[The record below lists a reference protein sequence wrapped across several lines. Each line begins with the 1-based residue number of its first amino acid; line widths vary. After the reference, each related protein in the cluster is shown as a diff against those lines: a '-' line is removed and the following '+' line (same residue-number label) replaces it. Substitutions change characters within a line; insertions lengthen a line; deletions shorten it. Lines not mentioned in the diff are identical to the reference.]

1 MLNIDILVKNIHKDT
16 NIDENIIRNVCNFL
30 FKYTKQKML
39 QEDKTDILFN
49 KLFKFKIKTKF
60 KNEDAICR

>member
-1 MLNIDILVKNIHKDT
+1 MLNIDVLVKNIHKDT

-60 KNEDAICR
+60 KNEDVVCR